1 MEIGQHKA
9 SLEALIRAIPRRPGP
24 RKDGPLS
31 CLKGRRL
38 NSAIA
43 DGRLIIGE
51 RRRNAHS
58 RYLFAVVGC
67 SQRRED
73 ARGVSK
79 DEIASAPWFGV
90 FSELFRPVTPELAGL
105 ALFHCARGCAETRIS
120 AYVGR
125 NAFHATSPS
134 ALCASSA
141 R

>member
-58 RYLFAVVGC
+58 RYLFAVVGR

-105 ALFHCARGCAETRIS
+105 ALFHCARGCAGARIS
-120 AYVGR
+120 AYAAR
-125 NAFHATSPS
+125 NAFHAASPS